1 MPHSHLQHNPFELSL
16 PADDPALFEPVEPVE
31 PVEPIEPVEPVKPV
45 EPSEPIEPESPDPP
59 LDWND
64 AAEDWSSITQ
74 ETLNTL
80 PKVWTRG
87 LLYLLIGLTAIV
99 LPWAMLSRVDEVDVA
114 KGRLEPKGKTIRL
127 DAAVSGTVARMRVKE
142 GQTVQAGQSLMELES
157 TVIVNDLEQAQAKQ
171 EGQVNRLN
179 QLSVLQTQLQMTT
192 RTQQQQ
198 SRAQAAEQS
207 AEMARIEERLVAN
220 ESAIAAAQAILEK
233 DQERV
238 ARFQALR
245 EQGVI
250 SGAQVEDAER
260 SRIENNQKW
269 QQSQAELQ
277 ESRAELQK
285 QKSALQRVLREGD
298 LAVIDNEKQSQELAT
313 QISDLKAEI
322 AQSQKQIQSLQYQW
336 QQRILYAPVDGI
348 IFQLPIQNPGAVV
361 QPGTLIAQIAPR
373 GAPMILRS
381 QISSQDMGFLKVGL
395 PVKVKFDAYP
405 FQDYGVIAGR
415 LSWISPDSKLVQ
427 VGQRQQE
434 MFELEVELAQ
444 SYVQAGNKQ
453 IVLTPG
459 LTATAEVVVRQR
471 RVIDF
476 FTDPFK
482 QLQKGGVNF

>member
-1 MPHSHLQHNPFELSL
+1 
-16 PADDPALFEPVEPVE
+16 
-31 PVEPIEPVEPVKPV
+31 
-45 EPSEPIEPESPDPP
+45 
-59 LDWND
+59 
-64 AAEDWSSITQ
+64 
-74 ETLNTL
+74 
-80 PKVWTRG
+80 
-87 LLYLLIGLTAIV
+87 
-99 LPWAMLSRVDEVDVA
+99 
-114 KGRLEPKGKTIRL
+114 
-127 DAAVSGTVARMRVKE
+127 
-142 GQTVQAGQSLMELES
+142 
-157 TVIVNDLEQAQAKQ
+157 
-171 EGQVNRLN
+171 
-179 QLSVLQTQLQMTT
+179 
-192 RTQQQQ
+192 
-198 SRAQAAEQS
+198 
-207 AEMARIEERLVAN
+207 
-220 ESAIAAAQAILEK
+220 
-233 DQERV
+233 
-238 ARFQALR
+238 
-245 EQGVI
+245 
-250 SGAQVEDAER
+250 
-260 SRIENNQKW
+260 
-269 QQSQAELQ
+269 
-277 ESRAELQK
+277 
-285 QKSALQRVLREGD
+285 LQRVLREGD